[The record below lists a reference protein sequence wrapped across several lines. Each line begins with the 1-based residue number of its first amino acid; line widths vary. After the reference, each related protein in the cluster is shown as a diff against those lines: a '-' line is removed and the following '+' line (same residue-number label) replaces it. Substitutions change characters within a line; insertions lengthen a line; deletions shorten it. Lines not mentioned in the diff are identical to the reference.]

1 MFVFMNEIFF
11 LNNIKNVG
19 NNFFTYEPNDFQF
32 LRWNTFIHFKFSGK
46 HPFKM
51 PIFVLV
57 LRSLSIFSSSSF

>member
-1 MFVFMNEIFF
+1 MLGI
-11 LNNIKNVG
+11 IS
-19 NNFFTYEPNDFQF
+19 FTYEPNDFQF

-46 HPFKM
+46 HQFKM